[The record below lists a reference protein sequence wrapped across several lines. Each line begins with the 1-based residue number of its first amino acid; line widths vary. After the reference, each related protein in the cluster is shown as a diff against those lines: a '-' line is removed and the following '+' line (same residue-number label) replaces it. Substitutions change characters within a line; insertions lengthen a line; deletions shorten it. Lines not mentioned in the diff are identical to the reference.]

1 MLHFCTTPCTTFSR
15 ERQAK
20 DEWTCQ
26 TVASETRLAHAMG
39 VNMKIALSQDH
50 ENVVREKSMFPDRP
64 VARKALGEA
73 ALNVSQGNICVCS
86 ASGNKK
92 TILLQWNLTESL
104 SVPCKKGVTM
114 KIVTP

>member
-50 ENVVREKSMFPDRP
+50 ENVVREKSVFPDRP
-64 VARKALGEA
+64 VARKHWAKLH
-73 ALNVSQGNICVCS
+73 
-86 ASGNKK
+86 
-92 TILLQWNLTESL
+92 
-104 SVPCKKGVTM
+104 
-114 KIVTP
+114 